1 MALLTLSILTPH
13 HLLLS
18 LYPLSPFP
26 FSSGLSFPFLPSSPL
41 LLLLPLHIPP
51 SSHHLFLYHPTTHL
65 SLPPPL
71 IFPSHHLSLPPT
83 PSPSPSPPPPHLPLL
98 PLTFPSS
105 PSPSPPPPYL
115 PLPPHLPSLPR
126 PPLALFTL
134 TLFPHPSLPSLPAYK
149 KSCFY

>member
-105 PSPSPPPPYL
+105 PSPSPPPLPSPPSTP
-115 PLPPHLPSLPR
+115 PLPSSPSPSSLHSHPLPSPF
-126 PPLALFTL
+126 PPLTA
-134 TLFPHPSLPSLPAYK
+134 SL
-149 KSCFY
+149 